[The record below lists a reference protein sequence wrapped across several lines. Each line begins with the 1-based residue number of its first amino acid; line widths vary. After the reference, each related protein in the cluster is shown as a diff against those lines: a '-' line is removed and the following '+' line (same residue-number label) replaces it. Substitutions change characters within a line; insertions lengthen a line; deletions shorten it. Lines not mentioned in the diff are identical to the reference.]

1 MCVFCASLTVH
12 VCGVCLCVFRL
23 RENYELLRSRL
34 CSIMDSKH
42 GLEEDIKQQA
52 ARNRNYVADMNAL
65 KPEIKRLYKARE
77 QLKK

>member
-1 MCVFCASLTVH
+1 
-12 VCGVCLCVFRL
+12 
-23 RENYELLRSRL
+23 
-34 CSIMDSKH
+34 MDSKH

-77 QLKK
+77 QLKKWVSNTLSSPTPHHHRYRRHRSSCVL